1 MLNHIPG
8 HPVAQPMGH
17 VEPTSHSSSQVR
29 KLKLQ
34 RSAAI
39 VGGSQAASGQSPGSE
54 QPASRHCGPR
64 HDLSPSVDQDSS
76 RLCSQRTKDKPGFL
90 PLFPAGLAAIRI
102 RFPPWACDVAT
113 SPGVAQHLLTTLSVT
128 LARVIT

>member
-8 HPVAQPMGH
+8 HPVVQPTGH
-17 VEPTSHSSSQVR
+17 MEPTSHSCSQVR
-29 KLKLQ
+29 KLNCKGLQ
-34 RSAAI
+34 QLSEI
-39 VGGSQAASGQSPGSE
+39 PQAASGQSPGSK
-54 QPASRHCGPR
+54 QPAARHCGLR

-76 RLCSQRTKDKPGFL
+76 RLCSQCIKDKPGLL
-90 PLFPAGLAAIRI
+90 PLFPAGLAAVRI
-102 RFPPWACDVAT
+102 RFPPRACDVAT